1 MRIEDKN
8 HAPKAEEKNPLL
20 EKAVSLLSFR
30 AHSRKELADKLKQKT
45 GCGDTELDEV
55 LNRLEELGFLNDRTY
70 AASVMRSCVRKGYG
84 AGRDAADVRH
94 TGAPDPCQASEPG

>member
-1 MRIEDKN
+1 MRIEDKS

-45 GCGDTELDEV
+45 GCGDAELDEV
-55 LNRLEELGFLNDRTY
+55 LNRLE
-70 AASVMRSCVRKGYG
+70 
-84 AGRDAADVRH
+84 
-94 TGAPDPCQASEPG
+94 